1 MIQVFRGIKSLFTAQ
16 QPLKTPRQD
25 ENVPKSY
32 HVFTREFDVTVH
44 AYELDSILGR
54 LPANQKTDH
63 AQAWDE
69 FSSALQHWRTK
80 AHIASLEASSE
91 IRATLKSEELH
102 GVVVTILIDQSG
114 SMRGQ
119 KMLMA
124 AAACDIAQD
133 FLTQLGI
140 RTEVLGFTSV
150 GWKGGQSRQLWER
163 RGEPKAPGRLADTLH
178 IIYKSA
184 QNHRAGT
191 MGDLL
196 KPMLRPDLPKE
207 NIDGEAIEW
216 AVSRQMEITAQRR
229 ILIVL
234 SDGVPADDSTLLAN
248 DKGFLVRHLKEVI
261 ARIERERI
269 VELIGIGIGFD
280 TSAFYKNFAAISDP
294 NDLGS
299 VLIETIEHAIRK

>member
-1 MIQVFRGIKSLFTAQ
+1 
-16 QPLKTPRQD
+16 
-25 ENVPKSY
+25 
-32 HVFTREFDVTVH
+32 
-44 AYELDSILGR
+44 
-54 LPANQKTDH
+54 
-63 AQAWDE
+63 
-69 FSSALQHWRTK
+69 
-80 AHIASLEASSE
+80 
-91 IRATLKSEELH
+91 
-102 GVVVTILIDQSG
+102 
-114 SMRGQ
+114 
-119 KMLMA
+119 
-124 AAACDIAQD
+124 
-133 FLTQLGI
+133 
-140 RTEVLGFTSV
+140 
-150 GWKGGQSRQLWER
+150 
-163 RGEPKAPGRLADTLH
+163 
-178 IIYKSA
+178 
-184 QNHRAGT
+184 

-216 AVSRQMEITAQRR
+216 AVSRQMEITARRR

-261 ARIERERI
+261 ARIEQERI